1 MWCLEGSDLSVA
13 EEWVP
18 GASAEMMRLVDTE
31 GVSPNLPCLERASDV
46 DYSD

>member
-18 GASAEMMRLVDTE
+18 GGLCRDDEV
-31 GVSPNLPCLERASDV
+31 GG
-46 DYSD
+46 Y